1 MTCNVFGGMLS
12 LTQPANLLVVVIVE
26 MRVMMAMVIMSGKHM
41 HMYRMS
47 ECGEN
52 LLVDVSEILFNELAF
67 FRLMQNLDTTNAKV
81 KEQLRTFA
89 KVTHLLHV
97 INRTARKWTFCLLSG
112 FIIP

>member
-1 MTCNVFGGMLS
+1 MM
-12 LTQPANLLVVVIVE
+12 
-26 MRVMMAMVIMSGKHM
+26 VMMFGEYMRI
-41 HMYRMS
+41 YRMS

-89 KVTHLLHV
+89 KVTHLLRV
-97 INRTARKWTFCLLSG
+97 IYRTARRWTFCLQSG

>member
-1 MTCNVFGGMLS
+1 
-12 LTQPANLLVVVIVE
+12 
-26 MRVMMAMVIMSGKHM
+26 MASINGYFPFLWTREYM

-89 KVTHLLHV
+89 KVTHFFML
-97 INRTARKWTFCLLSG
+97 
-112 FIIP
+112 